1 MIRRFAR
8 DESGIT
14 MAVTVFMVLLIGVM
28 GAGLLTFV
36 MSDLNSVIEVNKGQ
50 KAMDIAEAGVQ
61 AAKAHLRQDSFR
73 EHYDTDTDGA
83 NDCVSPSGIRVGK
96 ENWGRATYHWEPDPT
111 PATSNPGECFTLVNN
126 LANDTTTPWPEN
138 YGVTRTLGGGR
149 FHVAIECF
157 KQAPYA
163 GTATTD
169 PSCVGGAGDAPV
181 PTIDPSD
188 TKFYKITSTGYD
200 TAAGDGAIRRIEA
213 VYTTSKRTYAP
224 IAYWSP
230 RDILFSGT
238 RCVSKMSFFSGRN
251 IEGVTSGSGC
261 GGSNPFGSGRMIA
274 HRPPDAQGGGQFP
287 PLPPADAIYGHWKN
301 NYNPTMR
308 TDASGNPITKT
319 GFGALGLI
327 CVSSSCS
334 TASNSVADGYNDYDS
349 TTGTD
354 STRANNAS
362 LRKQYKF
369 VGGITDPGTQITFPF
384 EKNTAVVGN
393 NPPYTYNP
401 RELVDPGL
409 LEEMRWTSDS
419 QKSCYSAVGTCTR
432 TTANPLNI
440 DDTGTGVPW
449 PGPGT
454 VLFVD
459 GADVVF
465 KQATTPKP
473 EGMIIV
479 RDGNFSFSSS
489 SSGFK
494 GVIIVIGN
502 GDLKADGTC
511 DSVNSSTKKG
521 YYKQAGSGQL
531 DGYVAASGCM
541 EINGNVSPS
550 TTIDYTNLNTFYDIK
565 LWSWQERYQVT
576 W

>member
-14 MAVTVFMVLLIGVM
+14 MAVTVFMVVLIGVM

-36 MSDLNSVIEVNKGQ
+36 MSDLKSVIEVNKGQ
-50 KAMDIAEAGVQ
+50 KAMDIAEAGAQ

-96 ENWGRATYHWEPDPT
+96 ENWGKATYHWEPDPT

-126 LANDTTTPWPEN
+126 PANDTTTPWPEN

-149 FHVAIECF
+149 FHVTIECF

-163 GTATTD
+163 LTATTD

-181 PTIDPSD
+181 STTNPSD
-188 TKFYKITSTGYD
+188 TKFFKITSTGYD
-200 TAAGDGAIRRIEA
+200 TAAGDGAVRRIEA

-230 RDILFSGT
+230 GDIQFNGT

-251 IEGVTSGSGC
+251 IEGVTAGSGC
-261 GGSNPFGSGRMIA
+261 GPPNPFGSGKMIA
-274 HRPPDAQGGGQFP
+274 HRPPTTTLVDG
-287 PLPPADAIYGHWKN
+287 LPPADAIYGHWKN
-301 NYNPTMR
+301 TYNPTMR
-308 TDASGNPITKT
+308 RDASGNPITKP

-334 TASNSVADGYNDYDS
+334 TASDSVADGYNDYDS

-369 VGGITDPGTQITFPF
+369 VSTITDPTTQITFPF
-384 EKNTAVVGN
+384 EKGN
-393 NPPYTYNP
+393 ALSDPST
-401 RELVDPGL
+401 LVDPGL

-432 TTANPLNI
+432 TTTNPLNI
-440 DDTGTGVPW
+440 DNNGGGIPW

-454 VLFVD
+454 VFFVD
-459 GADVVF
+459 GADVIF

-479 RDGNFSFSSS
+479 RNGNFSFSSS

-502 GDLKADGTC
+502 GNLKADGTC
-511 DSVNSSTKKG
+511 DSVNSSTNKG

-550 TTIDYTNLNTFYDIK
+550 TSIDFTTLNTFYDVK
-565 LWSWQERYQVT
+565 LWSWRERYQVT